1 MMRVAG
7 PASFF
12 TSALEPTA
20 LKGYAKDLKLDQ
32 AKFDQ
37 CLDTGEKAKVVDENR
52 KAGEKVGVTGTPA
65 FFVNGYQLT
74 GAQPF
79 EEFKTLIDQEL
90 ARK

>member
-1 MMRVAG
+1 MHEKLFANQQ
-7 PASFF
+7 
-12 TSALEPTA
+12 ALKPDA

-32 AKFDQ
+32 AKFDK
-37 CLDTGEKAKVVDENR
+37 CLDSGEKAAVVDAHR

-65 FFVNGYQLT
+65 FFINGYQLT

-79 EEFKTLIDQEL
+79 DEFKTIIDQEL